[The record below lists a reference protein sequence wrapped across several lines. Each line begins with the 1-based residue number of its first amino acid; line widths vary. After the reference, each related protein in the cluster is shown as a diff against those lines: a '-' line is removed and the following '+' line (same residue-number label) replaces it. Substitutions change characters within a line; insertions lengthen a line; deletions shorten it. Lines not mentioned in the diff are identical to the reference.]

1 MHLEVIEKVLGIAQA
16 EGFIIGGVNFSP
28 IKGPEGNIEYLLW
41 AGKNIAPAAIDIK
54 ALVDLAHEQAGEK

>member
-1 MHLEVIEKVLGIAQA
+1 MD
-16 EGFIIGGVNFSP
+16 FSP